1 MVRLLPNTNFQNYSS
16 DFSILNFPMKK
27 LTFILF
33 ILFSTFTFAQVK
45 WMTLDEA
52 IQAQKVNPKKIVIDF
67 YADWCGPCKT
77 MEKNT
82 YNHAVISQILNEDYY
97 AVKFDAEGQD
107 EISLYGRTFSNPNYK
122 SKKRKNAMHELTTY
136 LNVVAVPSIVFLD
149 ENADPI
155 TILQGALTAKELE
168 PYLPFFA
175 SDTYKQVKSR
185 EEWEQYQKKFKSVI
199 KD

>member
-1 MVRLLPNTNFQNYSS
+1 
-16 DFSILNFPMKK
+16 MKK
-27 LTFILF
+27 ISQIKIKIISTITF
-33 ILFSTFTFAQVK
+33 SQVK

-52 IQAQKVNPKKIVIDF
+52 VKAQKTNPKKIVIDF

-82 YNHAVISQILNEDYY
+82 YGNPIISEILNNDYY
-97 AVKFDAEGQD
+97 AVKFDAEGND
-107 EISLYGRTFSNPNYK
+107 EITLFGRTFLNPNFK
-122 SKKRKNAMHELTTY
+122 NKKRKNAMHELTNY

-149 ENADPI
+149 ENTNPI

-175 SDTYKQVKSR
+175 SDTYKKVKTR

>member
-1 MVRLLPNTNFQNYSS
+1 
-16 DFSILNFPMKK
+16 MKK
-27 LTFILF
+27 FL
-33 ILFSTFTFAQVK
+33 LFSAVLLSSLAFSQVQ

-52 IQAQKVNPKKIVIDF
+52 IQAQKVHPKKIVIDF

-82 YNHAVISQILNEDYY
+82 YNHPVISKILNEDYY
-97 AVKFDAEGQD
+97 AVKFDAEGNGD
-107 EISLYGRTFSNPNYK
+107 ISLYGRTFTNPNYK
-122 SKKRKNAMHELTTY
+122 SKKRKNAMHDFTTY

-149 ENADPI
+149 ENANPI

-168 PYLPFFA
+168 PYLPLFA
-175 SDTYKQVKSR
+175 SDSYKQVKSR
-185 EEWEQYQKKFKSVI
+185 EEWELYQKKFKSVI